1 MNRKTRGRRLPL
13 AILVALVLIFSPCL
27 ASAYTYT
34 FRAYIDGVADL
45 IIQGNT
51 VQWHNTYYEVPGFLW
66 VDDATTFDPI
76 LTPLD
81 CYDLLPTY
89 ISTVDMGSSIEW
101 NPWSKGGGYAT
112 DYSGDQLSNIYTGLN
127 LPLPASDQIVTLKVT
142 EQRDSDDASVSIIQ
156 YPLLS
161 NGYTLIVEFDDWVDA
176 GAAWYTV
183 EVTTSPVPL
192 PGSLLFLG
200 TGLLYLAHFRRR
212 KAAARV

>member
-34 FRAYIDGVADL
+34 FRAYIDGWSDL

-51 VQWHNTYYEVPGFLW
+51 VQWHNKAFEVPGYLS
-66 VDDATTFDPI
+66 DDY
-76 LTPLD
+76 L
-81 CYDLLPTY
+81 YPTY
-89 ISTVDMGSSIEW
+89 ISTADMGSNVEW
-101 NPWSKGGGYAT
+101 SPWSTGGDYIT
-112 DYSGDQLSNIYTGLN
+112 DYYGDQLSNIYTGLN
-127 LPLPASDQIVTLKVT
+127 LPLPASDQIVTLNIIEIEDRNPEDVN
-142 EQRDSDDASVSIIQ
+142 VSIIQ
-156 YPLLS
+156 YPLLD
-161 NGYTLIVEFDDWVDA
+161 NDYKLIVEFDDRDPS

-212 KAAARV
+212 KSVARS